1 MNNKKGEKICK
12 GVTIFKTILEGLW
25 IFMKIVAV
33 VLFVLFVIYVL
44 KLIPDMIPSFEGVF
58 LYGR

>member
-1 MNNKKGEKICK
+1 MNNKKGEKIYK

-25 IFMKIVAV
+25 IFLKIVAV
-33 VLFVLFVIYVL
+33 VLFALFVIYVL